1 MEFLFRNN
9 ESACRSSDNSD
20 RPDVEEVVVE
30 VEEEEEEEGE
40 VEITKL
46 VLALLLSYLDSRL
59 KANMKG

>member
-1 MEFLFRNN
+1 MVVVLE
-9 ESACRSSDNSD
+9 
-20 RPDVEEVVVE
+20 VVE
-30 VEEEEEEEGE
+30 VEEEGE